1 MPVVSQKSAM
11 IAQPLRAV
19 SVGAGLVVLAVLSGC
34 AAGRAPEHTGA
45 AEPGRVA
52 IAPAS
57 DVGTRAARIA
67 LEQVGV
73 PYRYG
78 GTGPSGFDCSGLVHY
93 AYLNAGKAVPRT
105 SRQLWDGTANVA
117 RHELRPGD
125 VLFFEIEG
133 KMQHVGLYLGEDRF
147 VHAPASGR
155 TVSVASLAS
164 AFYGQA
170 YLRGGRPR

>member
-1 MPVVSQKSAM
+1 MREKFAM
-11 IAQPLRAV
+11 IAQPLSAV
-19 SVGAGLVVLAVLSGC
+19 RVCAGFAILAWLAGC
-34 AAGRAPEHTGA
+34 AA
-45 AEPGRVA
+45 PG
-52 IAPAS
+52 APARGDIAEQPRQAAVPHAA
-57 DVGTRAARIA
+57 DVGARAAGIA

-78 GTGPSGFDCSGLVHY
+78 GTAPSGFDCSGLVHY

-105 SRQLWDGTANVA
+105 SRQLWDGTAAVA

-133 KMQHVGLYLGEDRF
+133 KMQHVGLYVGDNRF

-155 TVSVASLAS
+155 SVSVASLDS
-164 AFYGQA
+164 AFYEQA
-170 YLRGGRPR
+170 YLRAGRPR

>member
-1 MPVVSQKSAM
+1 M

-19 SVGAGLVVLAVLSGC
+19 RAVAGIVVLAWLAGC
-34 AAGRAPEHTGA
+34 AASGASVPRAP
-45 AEPGRVA
+45 AEP
-52 IAPAS
+52 APAAVAGGADIGS
-57 DVGTRAARIA
+57 RAARIA

-93 AYLNAGKAVPRT
+93 AYLNAGKVVPRT
-105 SRQLWDGTANVA
+105 SRQLWSGTAAVA

-133 KMQHVGLYLGEDRF
+133 KMQHVGLYVGGDRF
-147 VHAPASGR
+147 VHAPATGR
-155 TVSVASLAS
+155 TVSVGSLAS
-164 AFYGQA
+164 AFYEQA
-170 YLRGGRPR
+170 YLRAGRPR

>member
-1 MPVVSQKSAM
+1 M

-19 SVGAGLVVLAVLSGC
+19 RVGAGLVVLAWLAGC
-34 AAGRAPEHTGA
+34 ASGSGPARIDAAGQ
-45 AEPGRVA
+45 PGRVA
-52 IAPAS
+52 VAPAT

-67 LEQVGV
+67 LGQVGV

-105 SRQLWDGTANVA
+105 SEQLWNGTAAVA

-125 VLFFEIEG
+125 VLFFEIDG
-133 KMQHVGLYLGEDRF
+133 KMQHVGLYVGDDRF
-147 VHAPASGR
+147 VHAPSSGR
-155 TVSVASLAS
+155 TVSVASLAAS
-164 AFYGQA
+164 FYEQA
-170 YLRGGRPR
+170 YLRAGRPH